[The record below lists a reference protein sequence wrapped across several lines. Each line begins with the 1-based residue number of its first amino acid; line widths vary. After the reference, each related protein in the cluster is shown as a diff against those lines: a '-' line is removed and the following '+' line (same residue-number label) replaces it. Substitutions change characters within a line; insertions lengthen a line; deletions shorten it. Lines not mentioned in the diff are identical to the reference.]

1 MTDIATTAAAETA
14 PPADAVPPQNTPP
27 VDVLAWTAEFPD
39 EDKAFISTKG
49 YQTPADLAKA
59 ARSASSLIGEYGNLP
74 KELRDTLRTGGA
86 EAARAEALRL
96 LDRAAPEKPEAYTN
110 ALGDAV
116 KAEDF
121 APFAKAA
128 HELGLSDA
136 QFKGLQAAAL
146 AAAGA
151 QAQATG
157 EQTLAAVKDWMGQ
170 DQARAAQV
178 QIALAQAQVG
188 EADIVSALSEGPAGL
203 MSLIGKLAARVSEA
217 PVIAPSDLAAGPAT
231 AAARAAALR
240 ADPAW
245 LARYHSSD
253 RRISQAAS
261 NELTALNR
269 LAHGG

>member
-1 MTDIATTAAAETA
+1 MTDIATTAAETA
-14 PPADAVPPQNTPP
+14 PPAAAETVPPADP
-27 VDVLAWTAEFPD
+27 LAWTAEFAD
-39 EDKAFISTKG
+39 EDKAFVSTKG
-49 YQTPADLAKA
+49 YQTPADLARA
-59 ARSASSLIGEYGNLP
+59 ARNASSLIGEYGNLP
-74 KELRDTLRTGGA
+74 KELRETLRTGGA

-96 LDRAAPEKPEAYTN
+96 LDRAPPAKPDAYTN

-128 HELGLSDA
+128 HDLGLSDA

-151 QAQATG
+151 QAQASG
-157 EQTLAAVKDWMGQ
+157 EATLNAVKGWLSQ

-178 QIALAQAQVG
+178 QIAMAQAQVA
-188 EADIVSALSEGPAGL
+188 ETDVVAALTGGPEGI
-203 MSLIGKLAARVSEA
+203 MNLIGKFATRVSEA
-217 PVIAPSDLAAGPAT
+217 PVIAAGDLTAGPAT

-240 ADPAW
+240 TDPAW
-245 LARYHSSD
+245 LARYHSTD
-253 RRISQAAS
+253 RRVSQAAS
-261 NELTALNR
+261 DELSALNK

>member
-1 MTDIATTAAAETA
+1 MTEPATAAAAETA
-14 PPADAVPPQNTPP
+14 PPADAGTQNTPP
-27 VDVLAWTAEFPD
+27 ADVLAWTAEFPD

-74 KELRDTLRTGGA
+74 KELRETLRTGGA

-157 EQTLAAVKDWMGQ
+157 EQTLAAVKDWMTQ

-203 MSLIGKLAARVSEA
+203 MGLIGKLATRVSEA
-217 PVIAPSDLAAGPAT
+217 PVIAPGDLTAGPAT

-245 LARYHSSD
+245 LARYHSDD
-253 RRISQAAS
+253 RRVSQAAS

-269 LAHGG
+269 LVHGG